1 MMKME
6 FQSRREKKGRSGVRS
21 QSGVESLSRFSRGK
35 LTSKS
40 GRSGRSGRSGTRSG
54 KSGYTEEDFDEM
66 SIEEIDVLIEKA
78 QREVEMLMD

>member
-6 FQSRREKKGRSGVRS
+6 FQSRREKRGRSGVRS
-21 QSGVESLSRFSRGK
+21 QSGAETLSRFSRGR

-40 GRSGRSGRSGTRSG
+40 GRSGRSVRSGRSG
-54 KSGYTEEDFDEM
+54 KSGYTEEDFEEM

-78 QREVEMLMD
+78 QREVDILMD